1 MLAGLAARRVVIVS
15 GPPAAGKSALAG
27 PLAAELGFTL
37 IAKDRIKETL
47 HDALGLVADTG
58 LAWSKRLGA
67 ASMELLWA
75 LALDAP
81 AVVLEANFW
90 PDDARLEAR
99 MRALGAVPVEVHCRC
114 PLDECLRRYAER
126 APSRHPVH
134 ADGVELRATAETFA
148 RSARPIGRGPVITV
162 DTTGPVNVQQVAAEV
177 WRLLGVGQ
185 PVGSRGGEPV
195 PA

>member
-1 MLAGLAARRVVIVS
+1 MPAGLAARRVVVIS
-15 GPPAAGKSALAG
+15 GPPAAGKSTLAG

-37 IAKDRIKETL
+37 IAKDLIKETL
-47 HDALGLVADTG
+47 HDVLGREADTD
-58 LAWSKRLGA
+58 LAWSQRLGA

-81 AVVLEANFW
+81 AAVLEANFW
-90 PDDARLEAR
+90 SGDARLEAR
-99 MRALGAVPVEVHCRC
+99 MRALGTVPVEVHCRC

-134 ADGVELRATAETFA
+134 ADGAERRATAETFA

-162 DTTGPVNVQQVAAEV
+162 DTTGPVNVQLVAAEV

-185 PVGSRGGEPV
+185 PAASRGGEPV
-195 PA
+195 SA

>member
-37 IAKDRIKETL
+37 IAKDRIKEAL
-47 HDALGLVADTG
+47 HDALGREADTD

-90 PDDARLEAR
+90 SGDARLEAR
-99 MRALGAVPVEVHCRC
+99 IRALGTVPVEVHCRC
-114 PLDECLRRYAER
+114 PLGECLRRYAER

-134 ADGVELRATAETFA
+134 VDGAERSVTADSFA
-148 RSARPIGRGPVITV
+148 RSAKPIGRGPVITV
-162 DTTGPVNVQQVAAEV
+162 DTTGPVDVRLVAAEI

-185 PVGSRGGEPV
+185 PAGSRGGEPV
-195 PA
+195 PV

>member
-1 MLAGLAARRVVIVS
+1 MLSGLAARRVVIVS
-15 GPPAAGKSALAG
+15 GPPAAGKSTLAG

-37 IAKDRIKETL
+37 VAKDRIKETL
-47 HDALGLVADTG
+47 HDALGLVADTD

-99 MRALGAVPVEVHCRC
+99 MRALGSVPVEVHCRC
-114 PLDECLRRYAER
+114 PLDECLRRYAAR

-134 ADGVELRATAETFA
+134 VDGPERGATAETFA
-148 RSARPIGRGPVITV
+148 RSAKPIGRGPVITV
-162 DTTGPVNVQQVAAEV
+162 DTTGPVDVQQVAAEV
-177 WRLLGVGQ
+177 WRLLGAGQ
-185 PVGSRGGEPV
+185 PAGSRGGEPV